1 VGSPNAAFAATTRW
15 FEEFGGGA
23 YGVTEATRRETTIGS
38 PHFCISESP
47 TYVARAVVALAADPE
62 VGRFSGQTLS
72 SGPGT
77 PEAAG
82 KCKVTERD
90 RIGSSL
96 DPTGARGKRRVTVRG
111 QVTGATLTFGAD
123 DIDLSAVGQLVDRSH
138 VLGVGRARALLGD
151 GGLDGPITLAE
162 GLDLLD
168 VEIADRGAAVLTHGR
183 SEDLAVPR
191 RHEVAAALDRRGS
204 LRVLALR
211 RVGAQAGA
219 SFSDQV

>member
-1 VGSPNAAFAATTRW
+1 MASTIDHSGSP
-15 FEEFGGGA
+15 
-23 YGVTEATRRETTIGS
+23 GS
-38 PHFCISESP
+38 PRTQGPNRPNGPDNPSVP
-47 TYVARAVVALAADPE
+47 PE
-62 VGRFSGQTLS
+62 EASDRLNPRD